1 MDAGNAYYFVS
12 APARTPPELI
22 ARLNGDIAA
31 VVNANDVKSELLKQG
46 LTVRTGTPA
55 QLGVA
60 LKSDLVRWRKVV
72 TDAGI
77 TAD

>member
-1 MDAGNAYYFVS
+1 MLFD
-12 APARTPPELI
+12 LI
-22 ARLNGDIAA
+22 ARLNGDISA